1 MVDLVILAL
10 VVVAGWLA
18 ASVIGSVAYFQGDKS

>member
-18 ASVIGSVAYFQGDKS
+18 ASIIGSKAYFMGK